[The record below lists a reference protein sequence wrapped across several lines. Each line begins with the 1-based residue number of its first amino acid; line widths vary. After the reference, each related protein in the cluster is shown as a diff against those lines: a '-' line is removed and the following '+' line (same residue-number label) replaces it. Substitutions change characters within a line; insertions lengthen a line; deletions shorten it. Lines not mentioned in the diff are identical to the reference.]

1 MTDQEDAPPEAAGI
15 EVDVLGRSDL
25 EAPRDR
31 ATIELG
37 LVITPVLDQT
47 EAQKLADELADVL
60 ARRYPDIRWK
70 IDPVRESLIAPPA
83 ALPEVVDAARS
94 RLLDESWDLVVYVT
108 ELPLRVSRRPLVT
121 HSSPTHGAAL
131 VSLPALGLAQSR
143 LAESVADAVGLIAG
157 DTARDRDQNSAAH
170 RRRIHR
176 RLVQLASE
184 IEGAEGLEGVALLH
198 RVVTGNLRLLVGMVR
213 ANHSWRLATRMSRA
227 VIGALG
233 VALFAIVTSDV
244 WRIASSVAA
253 WRLAAI
259 CLLTVGG
266 AIATLI
272 AVHGLWERA
281 SDPRVKE
288 QAMLFNIVTLIT
300 VAFGLGALYL
310 AVCALGLAAALLVIE
325 PSVLSARIGHSS
337 DFADYLRLALLAG
350 ALATVGSSLG
360 GALETDST
368 VREATYGYRPPKR

>member
-1 MTDQEDAPPEAAGI
+1 
-15 EVDVLGRSDL
+15 
-25 EAPRDR
+25 
-31 ATIELG
+31 
-37 LVITPVLDQT
+37 
-47 EAQKLADELADVL
+47 
-60 ARRYPDIRWK
+60 
-70 IDPVRESLIAPPA
+70 
-83 ALPEVVDAARS
+83 
-94 RLLDESWDLVVYVT
+94 
-108 ELPLRVSRRPLVT
+108 
-121 HSSPTHGAAL
+121 
-131 VSLPALGLAQSR
+131 
-143 LAESVADAVGLIAG
+143 VADAVGLIAG

-198 RVVTGNLRLLVGMVR
+198 RVVIGNLRLLVGMVR
-213 ANHSWRLATRMSRA
+213 ANHPWRLATRMSRA

-310 AVCALGLAAALLVIE
+310 TVCALGLAAALLVIE

-360 GALETDST
+360 GALETDSA